1 MKNGK
6 KTGRHQNIKRKNRMK
21 RPAVTVLALML
32 STSSFGTVTAYADEV
47 DTVTESGQSVNQ
59 DNRPVDQNNQAGDQN
74 NQPEEQNTQSGDQ
87 NNQSGD
93 QNNQPEG
100 QDTQTVDQ
108 STQSE
113 EQNNQA
119 GDQNDQPEG
128 QDSQLEG
135 QDNQTAE
142 QNNQSEDQSI
152 QPVAQGEDDQIQQN
166 DSPTN
171 PYDAIERPKQSDTVE
186 TIPGKP
192 SDTQKDETGTEAE
205 EITDSSSVVTDT
217 KPEPE
222 ADTGEAGQAGSSDG
236 TDGSTKAAENS
247 LGGESDETQETEDE
261 STTPLEEAKST
272 AETEKNYDYF
282 YDEETGK
289 FNVTFNIKED
299 ANGDQTVEL
308 SKVLEEIRAAGK
320 SEFENWR
327 ATPEGSR
334 EFEEAEE
341 KYKKDKKYSS
351 LKKTFNGVPYSYDM
365 SSGDVNLYVEPGC
378 TTVFDVY
385 ITNGS
390 NHTYVYKDQSFTVAT
405 PDMTNDEH
413 TGVIGFDGQELPKDH
428 SETKLSLGFNRDP
441 DDENAMNHLVDE
453 ALKEDPNNSHIDYM
467 CVDADGHL
475 TTEKIKYTF
484 PAGTQLEKKGNY
496 YYVVGNGC
504 YYGRFYSSGS
514 DVITNAAGAYVL
526 KNEKRV
532 ITYYY
537 NSKFQ
542 PETYTKQYGR
552 CDSLMVGEVQSAV
565 NKYMQAHDYTYESYI
580 LEYYNNR
587 DNTQYQT
594 INELVQNNEDVLKE
608 LGFYTLNFFEKDEN
622 GKDKP
627 IEIDIEVPNKYNDF
641 YKNILSFNV
650 GDSDEMQKFLEEYKT
665 NEKDGHDDGYWSHAG
680 TNLTIGDYM
689 ADKLNKT
696 DGAWEKANE
705 YFNAL
710 TASGIT
716 KEEATWVAFTM
727 ATNIDGRLANNDYQ
741 NTEWLWYSSLV
752 LKQQDGTLNLTKVD
766 TDDHHLGD
774 DEGEGQTSFYLWTVD
789 KKTETAADGTQKTT
803 DVTKYCVYVDPVY
816 ETVKNDDGTE
826 DKKLVK
832 DGYYGWVEYD
842 PENKAL
848 NYTITTT
855 NGTLN
860 IDYALLEGMVYYL
873 QEKAAPD
880 GYDVDSKIYVICDES
895 AYKQMTEEKGVS
907 SVVNPA
913 TGVESATVY
922 LGAIK
927 GNETLKVKFINRK
940 TVVVPD
946 PDPTPDPTPTPG
958 TEESH
963 YITINI
969 TEDEAGEVLGAV
981 RPLEV
986 QEETQPEITAE
997 PGKVLGAE
1005 RLPKTGDTGEDV
1017 PAVLFG
1023 FGIIAALYAWISGK
1037 RDRADKLD

>member
-47 DTVTESGQSVNQ
+47 SVS
-59 DNRPVDQNNQAGDQN
+59 GDQTV
-74 NQPEEQNTQSGDQ
+74 EQNAQSGDQ
-87 NNQSGD
+87 N
-93 QNNQPEG
+93 
-100 QDTQTVDQ
+100 T
-108 STQSE
+108 
-113 EQNNQA
+113 
-119 GDQNDQPEG
+119 QPEG

-135 QDNQTAE
+135 QDNQFEGQDNQTEE

-171 PYDAIERPKQSDTVE
+171 PYDAIERPEQSDTVE

-217 KPEPE
+217 KQETE
-222 ADTGEAGQAGSSDG
+222 ADTGAAVQDVNSDG
-236 TDGSTKAAENS
+236 PDGSTGAGTDVSTTNYAGTEDATTTGGTGSTGNAENF
-247 LGGESDETQETEDE
+247 LGGELDEAQETGNE
-261 STTPLEEAKST
+261 STTQLEEAKT
-272 AETEKNYDYF
+272 DTEKNYDYF

-289 FNVTFNIKED
+289 FNVTFNIKDD

-320 SEFENWR
+320 SEFENWF
-327 ATPEGSR
+327 ATPDG
-334 EFEEAEE
+334 
-341 KYKKDKKYSS
+341 KKEYDKAMSWEDES
-351 LKKTFNGVPYSYDM
+351 LKKTFNGIKYVYYL
-365 SSGDVNLYVEPGC
+365 SSGDVNIYTEPGC

-405 PDMTNDEH
+405 PDMTNDEN
-413 TGVIGFDGQELPKDH
+413 TGVTGFDGQELPKDH
-428 SETKLSLGFNRDP
+428 SETQLSLGFNRDP

-453 ALKEDPNNSHIDYM
+453 ALKEYPIIENKRYY
-467 CVDADGHL
+467 VDANGQL
-475 TTEKIKYTF
+475 TKEVCTQTF
-484 PAGTQLEKKGNY
+484 VKGTPVVQLYVAGSRIY
-496 YYVVGNGC
+496 YYAVKTGD
-504 YYGRFYSSGS
+504 YYVTFNWS
-514 DVITNAAGAYVL
+514 DVQTTIENGKKIYSL
-526 KNEKRV
+526 KKDKKNYTTSAWNSEGKS
-532 ITYYY
+532 ITYEMQYKRGEAENVKY
-537 NSKFQ
+537 I
-542 PETYTKQYGR
+542 KQ
-552 CDSLMVGEVQSAV
+552 SIQS
-565 NKYMQAHDYTYESYI
+565 YMNEHNYTYESYI
-580 LEYYNNR
+580 LEYYNKR

-594 INELVQNNEDVLKE
+594 INELVQNNEDALKE
-608 LGFYTLNFFEKDEN
+608 LGCHMVDLDYTINT
-622 GKDKP
+622 
-627 IEIDIEVPNKYNDF
+627 EVPSIKYDNF

-665 NEKDGHDDGYWSHAG
+665 NEKDGHDDGYWSYAG

-696 DGAWEKANE
+696 DGAWEKANN

-710 TASGIT
+710 LASGIT

-766 TDDHHLGD
+766 TDDHQLGD

-958 TEESH
+958 TEEPH

>member
-1 MKNGK
+1 
-6 KTGRHQNIKRKNRMK
+6 
-21 RPAVTVLALML
+21 ML
-32 STSSFGTVTAYADEV
+32 KISWGGELDE
-47 DTVTESGQSVNQ
+47 
-59 DNRPVDQNNQAGDQN
+59 
-74 NQPEEQNTQSGDQ
+74 
-87 NNQSGD
+87 
-93 QNNQPEG
+93 
-100 QDTQTVDQ
+100 
-108 STQSE
+108 
-113 EQNNQA
+113 
-119 GDQNDQPEG
+119 
-128 QDSQLEG
+128 
-135 QDNQTAE
+135 
-142 QNNQSEDQSI
+142 
-152 QPVAQGEDDQIQQN
+152 AQ
-166 DSPTN
+166 
-171 PYDAIERPKQSDTVE
+171 
-186 TIPGKP
+186 
-192 SDTQKDETGTEAE
+192 ETG
-205 EITDSSSVVTDT
+205 
-217 KPEPE
+217 
-222 ADTGEAGQAGSSDG
+222 
-236 TDGSTKAAENS
+236 N
-247 LGGESDETQETEDE
+247 E
-261 STTPLEEAKST
+261 STTQLEEAKSS
-272 AETEKNYDYF
+272 AEKNYDYF

-289 FNVTFNIKED
+289 FNITFNIKED

-320 SEFENWR
+320 AAFDEFLES
-327 ATPEGSR
+327 PEGLR
-334 EFEEAEE
+334 EYE
-341 KYKKDKKYSS
+341 KASKWGDKS
-351 LKKTFNGVPYSYDM
+351 LEKTFNGVTYTYDM
-365 SSGDVNLYVEPGC
+365 NSGDVNLYEEPGC

-405 PDMTNDEH
+405 PDVTNDDK
-413 TGVIGFDGQELPKDH
+413 TGATGFDGQELPEKY
-428 SETKLSLGFNRDP
+428 SETKLSLGYNKDP

-453 ALKEDPNNSHIDYM
+453 ALKENPTIVHPYYYVN
-467 CVDADGHL
+467 ADGEMTKEL
-475 TTEKIKYTF
+475 TKQTF
-484 PAGTQLEKKGNY
+484 PAGTQVVKKGSY
-496 YYVVGNGC
+496 YYVEGNGC
-504 YYGRFYSSGS
+504 YYGKFYSSDVKKNTVYGVVTYELKS
-514 DVITNAAGAYVL
+514 DKTVTAYAYNANGGKVTY
-526 KNEKRV
+526 EK
-532 ITYYY
+532 
-537 NSKFQ
+537 Q
-542 PETYTKQYGR
+542 LGR
-552 CDSLMVGEVQSAV
+552 CDSQLMNSDVTSAL

-594 INELVQNNEDVLKE
+594 IKDLVLNNENVLKE
-608 LGFYTLNFFEKDEN
+608 LEYHTKDLNCSVDT
-622 GKDKP
+622 D
-627 IEIDIEVPNKYNDF
+627 VPYKYNNF

-650 GDSDEMQKFLEEYKT
+650 GDSDTMQEFLEKYKT
-665 NEKDGHDDGYWSHAG
+665 NEEKGHDDGYWSYAG

-696 DGAWEKANE
+696 DGAWEKANQ

-710 TASGIT
+710 LASGIT
-716 KEEATWVAFTM
+716 KEEATWAAFTM
-727 ATNIDGRLANNDYQ
+727 ATNIDGKIASNNYQ
-741 NTEWLWYSSLV
+741 DTAWSWYSSLV

-766 TDDHHLGD
+766 TDDHQLGD

-826 DKKLVK
+826 GKKLVK

-958 TEESH
+958 TEEPH

>member
-1 MKNGK
+1 
-6 KTGRHQNIKRKNRMK
+6 
-21 RPAVTVLALML
+21 
-32 STSSFGTVTAYADEV
+32 
-47 DTVTESGQSVNQ
+47 
-59 DNRPVDQNNQAGDQN
+59 
-74 NQPEEQNTQSGDQ
+74 
-87 NNQSGD
+87 
-93 QNNQPEG
+93 
-100 QDTQTVDQ
+100 
-108 STQSE
+108 
-113 EQNNQA
+113 
-119 GDQNDQPEG
+119 
-128 QDSQLEG
+128 
-135 QDNQTAE
+135 
-142 QNNQSEDQSI
+142 
-152 QPVAQGEDDQIQQN
+152 
-166 DSPTN
+166 
-171 PYDAIERPKQSDTVE
+171 
-186 TIPGKP
+186 
-192 SDTQKDETGTEAE
+192 
-205 EITDSSSVVTDT
+205 
-217 KPEPE
+217 
-222 ADTGEAGQAGSSDG
+222 
-236 TDGSTKAAENS
+236 
-247 LGGESDETQETEDE
+247 
-261 STTPLEEAKST
+261 
-272 AETEKNYDYF
+272 
-282 YDEETGK
+282 
-289 FNVTFNIKED
+289 
-299 ANGDQTVEL
+299 
-308 SKVLEEIRAAGK
+308 
-320 SEFENWR
+320 
-327 ATPEGSR
+327 
-334 EFEEAEE
+334 
-341 KYKKDKKYSS
+341 
-351 LKKTFNGVPYSYDM
+351 
-365 SSGDVNLYVEPGC
+365 
-378 TTVFDVY
+378 
-385 ITNGS
+385 
-390 NHTYVYKDQSFTVAT
+390 
-405 PDMTNDEH
+405 
-413 TGVIGFDGQELPKDH
+413 
-428 SETKLSLGFNRDP
+428 
-441 DDENAMNHLVDE
+441 
-453 ALKEDPNNSHIDYM
+453 
-467 CVDADGHL
+467 
-475 TTEKIKYTF
+475 
-484 PAGTQLEKKGNY
+484 
-496 YYVVGNGC
+496 
-504 YYGRFYSSGS
+504 
-514 DVITNAAGAYVL
+514 
-526 KNEKRV
+526 
-532 ITYYY
+532 
-537 NSKFQ
+537 
-542 PETYTKQYGR
+542 
-552 CDSLMVGEVQSAV
+552 
-565 NKYMQAHDYTYESYI
+565 
-580 LEYYNNR
+580 
-587 DNTQYQT
+587 
-594 INELVQNNEDVLKE
+594 
-608 LGFYTLNFFEKDEN
+608 
-622 GKDKP
+622 
-627 IEIDIEVPNKYNDF
+627 
-641 YKNILSFNV
+641 
-650 GDSDEMQKFLEEYKT
+650 
-665 NEKDGHDDGYWSHAG
+665 
-680 TNLTIGDYM
+680 M

-696 DGAWEKANE
+696 DGAWEKANN

-710 TASGIT
+710 LASGIT

-766 TDDHHLGD
+766 TDDHQLGD

-958 TEESH
+958 TEEPH

>member
-594 INELVQNNEDVLKE
+594 IKDLVLNNENVLKE
-608 LGFYTLNFFEKDEN
+608 LEYHTIDLNCSVDT
-622 GKDKP
+622 D
-627 IEIDIEVPNKYNDF
+627 VPYKYNNF

-650 GDSDEMQKFLEEYKT
+650 GDSDTMQEFLEKYKT
-665 NEKDGHDDGYWSHAG
+665 NEEKGHDDGYWSYAG

-696 DGAWEKANE
+696 DGAWEKANQ

-710 TASGIT
+710 LASGIT
-716 KEEATWVAFTM
+716 KEEATWAAFTM
-727 ATNIDGRLANNDYQ
+727 ATNIDGKIASNNYQ
-741 NTEWLWYSSLV
+741 DTAWSWYSSLV

-766 TDDHHLGD
+766 TDDHQLGD

-958 TEESH
+958 TEEPH